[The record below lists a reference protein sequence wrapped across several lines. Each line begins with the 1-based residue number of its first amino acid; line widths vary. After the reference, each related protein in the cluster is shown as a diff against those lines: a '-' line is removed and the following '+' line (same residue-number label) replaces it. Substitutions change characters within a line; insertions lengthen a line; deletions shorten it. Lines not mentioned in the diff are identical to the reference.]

1 MESMRLMQFRVKDFK
16 SVRDSGV
23 IKCENIT
30 NLIGVNEAGKSNLLL
45 ALWKLNPAR
54 NGEII
59 FTSDMPV
66 EKLAEY
72 RTNPEKYYFIEAGFE
87 IIENNLIENL
97 SNKFGIDKENFANV
111 LVSRNYAG
119 EYIVKFPKLEETG
132 ITVKNILSNS
142 INDFK
147 KQVNPLSNAGK
158 GEEGFKES
166 LMQKLDDLL
175 SRIYTNSDISTNEY
189 LKIKT
194 EVVQIE
200 KSGMATSLINPQ
212 IENFAEKISM
222 LEEVVSF
229 LNGEEKSNIRDLVI
243 NNLPSFVY
251 YANYGNLDSEIYLP
265 KVIKDF
271 KSTKEHSEKF
281 NAKIRTLK
289 VLFDY
294 VNLSPDEIMEMGQY
308 SYRIKEYGTIAELTE
323 EQIKTGQ
330 EKTKER
336 EVLLNSASTKLT
348 KDFKEWWKQG
358 DYIFDLRADG
368 EYFRIWV
375 SDEKRPA
382 RIPLEDRSTGLQW
395 FLSFFMVFLVESKDS
410 HKNCVLLLDEAG
422 TSLHP
427 MAQKDLLN
435 FFENLSITNQI
446 ITTTHSPFLVD
457 VNHLE
462 RTKVVFV
469 DDNGYTKVSEDLRAG
484 EKKKNATG
492 AVYAVHA
499 ALGLSVSEGL
509 LNGCDLIVVEGQ
521 SDQFYLNAIK
531 QYLIS
536 TNKISPVKEMIFVPA
551 GGVKSVKQ
559 LTSLIAGK
567 QQELPVVVLDSDK
580 SGEDYASKLKKELYS
595 NDKDKILMIK
605 NFVGIENAEIED
617 LFPEEILERPIERII
632 NDRDFRFKDE
642 FDNRKP
648 IISQIEEWAKNYSI
662 ILDQGYKVELAKDIK
677 RDLTTGNRSTI
688 IPAEYEE
695 KWISLLKK
703 IIELSKNS

>member
-16 SVRDSGV
+16 SVQDSGV

-72 RTNPEKYYFIEAGFE
+72 RTNPEKYYFIEAEFE
-87 IIENNLIENL
+87 IIKNDLIENL
-97 SNKFGIDKENFANV
+97 SNKFGIGKENFANV

-132 ITVKNILSNS
+132 ITVKNILSNC

-175 SRIYTNSDISTNEY
+175 SRIDADNDISTNEY

-200 KSGMATSLINPQ
+200 KSSMATSLINPQ
-212 IENFAEKISM
+212 IEKFVEKISM
-222 LEEVVSF
+222 LEELVNF
-229 LNGEEKSNIRDLVI
+229 FNGEEKSNIRDLVI

-308 SYRIKEYGTIAELTE
+308 SYRIKEYGTITELTD

-469 DDNGYTKVSEDLRAG
+469 DDKGYTKVSEDLRAG

-531 QYLIS
+531 QYLIF

-567 QQELPVVVLDSDK
+567 QQALPVVVLDSDR
-580 SGEDYASKLKKELYS
+580 SGKDYASKLEKELYF
-595 NDKDKILMIK
+595 NDTDKILMIK
-605 NFVGIENAEIED
+605 DYVGIENAEIED
-617 LFPEEILERPIERII
+617 LFPAAVLERPIERII

-642 FDNRKP
+642 FDSSKP
-648 IISQIEEWAKNYSI
+648 VISQIEEWANIYSI

-677 RDLTTGNRSTI
+677 RDLTTGSQATI
-688 IPAEYEE
+688 VPTEYEE
-695 KWISLLKK
+695 KWVSLFKK
-703 IIELSKNS
+703 IIG

>member
-16 SVRDSGV
+16 SVQDSGV

-30 NLIGVNEAGKSNLLL
+30 NLIGVNEAGKSKLLL

-72 RTNPEKYYFIEAGFE
+72 RTNPEKYYFIEAEFE
-87 IIENNLIENL
+87 IIKNDLIENL
-97 SNKFGIDKENFANV
+97 SNKFGIGKENFANV

-132 ITVKNILSNS
+132 ITVKNILSNC

-175 SRIYTNSDISTNEY
+175 SRIDADNDISTNEY

-200 KSGMATSLINPQ
+200 KSSMATSLINPQ
-212 IENFAEKISM
+212 IEKFVEKISL
-222 LEEVVSF
+222 LEELVNF
-229 LNGEEKSNIRDLVI
+229 FNGEEKSNIRDLVI

-308 SYRIKEYGTIAELTE
+308 SYRIKEYGTITELTD

-427 MAQKDLLN
+427 MSQKDLLN

-469 DDNGYTKVSEDLRAG
+469 DDKGYTKVSEDLRAG

-531 QYLIS
+531 QYLIF

-559 LTSLIAGK
+559 LSSLIAGK
-567 QQELPVVVLDSDK
+567 QQALPVVVLDSDR
-580 SGEDYASKLKKELYS
+580 SGKDYASKLEKELYF
-595 NDKDKILMIK
+595 NDTDKILMIK
-605 NFVGIENAEIED
+605 DYVGIENAEIED
-617 LFPEEILERPIERII
+617 LFPAAVLERPIERII

-642 FDNRKP
+642 FDSSKP
-648 IISQIEEWAKNYSI
+648 VISQIEEWANIYSI

-677 RDLTTGNRSTI
+677 RDLTTSSQATI
-688 IPAEYEE
+688 VPTEYEE
-695 KWISLLKK
+695 KWVSLFKK
-703 IIELSKNS
+703 IIG

>member
-1 MESMRLMQFRVKDFK
+1 MESMKLKQFRVRNFK
-16 SVRDSGV
+16 SVQDSGV

-72 RTNPEKYYFIEAGFE
+72 RTNPEKHYFIDAEFK
-87 IIENNLIENL
+87 IIKKDLIEVL
-97 SNKFGIDKENFANV
+97 SNKFCMDDAIFNDV

-119 EYIVKFPKLEETG
+119 KYSVKFPKLEENG
-132 ITVKNILSNS
+132 ITVKKIILDKVV
-142 INDFK
+142 DFK
-147 KQVNPLSNAGK
+147 TKVNDLNDAGK
-158 GEEGFKES
+158 GEDGFKES
-166 LMQKLDDLL
+166 LIEKLDALI
-175 SRIYTNSDISTNEY
+175 SKIEMETNISTSKY
-189 LKIKT
+189 SKLKE
-194 EVVQIE
+194 EVNKIE
-200 KSGMATSLINPQ
+200 KSDMETSSINPH
-212 IENFAEKISM
+212 IDEFAEKISM
-222 LEEVVSF
+222 LDEIVNFFNEE
-229 LNGEEKSNIRDLVI
+229 EQSNIRELI
-243 NNLPSFVY
+243 IKNLPSFVY

-294 VNLSPDEIMEMGQY
+294 VNLSPYEIMEMGQY
-308 SYRIKEYGTIAELTE
+308 SYRIKEYGEIAELTD
-323 EQIKTGQ
+323 EQIKVGQ

-469 DDNGYTKVSEDLRAG
+469 DDKGYTKVSEDLRAG

-509 LNGCDLIVVEGQ
+509 LNGCNLVVVEGQ

-531 QYLIS
+531 QYLIY

-567 QQELPVVVLDSDK
+567 QQELPVIVLDSDK
-580 SGEDYASKLKKELYS
+580 SGEDYANKLEKELYS

-617 LFPEEILERPIERII
+617 LFPEAILERPIERII
-632 NDRDFRFKDE
+632 NDRDFRFKDK
-642 FDNRKP
+642 FDRNKP
-648 IISQIEEWAKNYSI
+648 VISQIEEWANIYSI
-662 ILDQGYKVELAKDIK
+662 DLIHGYKVELSKDIK
-677 RDLTTGNRSTI
+677 RDLISSNISAM
-688 IPAEYEE
+688 IPDEYIK
-695 KWISLLKK
+695 KWVSLFNK
-703 IIELSKNS
+703 IIR

>member
-1 MESMRLMQFRVKDFK
+1 MESMKLTKFRVRNFK
-16 SVRDSGV
+16 SVQDSGV

-72 RTNPEKYYFIEAGFE
+72 RTNPEKHYFIDAEFK
-87 IIENNLIENL
+87 IIKKDLIEIL
-97 SNKFGIDKENFANV
+97 SNKFCMDDAIFNDV

-119 EYIVKFPKLEETG
+119 KYSVKFPKLEENG
-132 ITVKNILSNS
+132 ITVKKIILDKVV
-142 INDFK
+142 DFK
-147 KQVNPLSNAGK
+147 TKVNDLNDAGK
-158 GEEGFKES
+158 GEDGFKES
-166 LMQKLDDLL
+166 LIEKLDALI
-175 SRIYTNSDISTNEY
+175 SKIEMETNISTSKY
-189 LKIKT
+189 SKLKE
-194 EVVQIE
+194 EVNKIE
-200 KSGMATSLINPQ
+200 KSDMETSSINPH
-212 IENFAEKISM
+212 IDEFAEKISM
-222 LEEVVSF
+222 LDEIVNFFNEE
-229 LNGEEKSNIRDLVI
+229 EQSNIRELI
-243 NNLPSFVY
+243 IKNLPSFVY

-294 VNLSPDEIMEMGQY
+294 VNLSPYEIMEMGQY
-308 SYRIKEYGTIAELTE
+308 SYRIKEYGEIAELTD
-323 EQIKTGQ
+323 EQIKVGQ

-469 DDNGYTKVSEDLRAG
+469 DDKGYTKVSEDLRAG

-509 LNGCDLIVVEGQ
+509 LNGCNLVVVEGQ

-531 QYLIS
+531 QYLIY

-567 QQELPVVVLDSDK
+567 QQELPVIVLDSDK
-580 SGEDYASKLKKELYS
+580 SGEDYANKLEKELYS

-605 NFVGIENAEIED
+605 DFVGIENAEIED
-617 LFPEEILERPIERII
+617 LFPEAILERPIERII
-632 NDRDFRFKDE
+632 NDRDFRFKDK
-642 FDNRKP
+642 FDRNKP
-648 IISQIEEWAKNYSI
+648 VISQIEEWANIYSI
-662 ILDQGYKVELAKDIK
+662 DLIHGYKVELSKDIK
-677 RDLTTGNRSTI
+677 RDLISSNISAM
-688 IPAEYEE
+688 IPDEYIK
-695 KWISLLKK
+695 KWVLLFNK
-703 IIELSKNS
+703 IIR

>member
-1 MESMRLMQFRVKDFK
+1 M
-16 SVRDSGV
+16 
-23 IKCENIT
+23 
-30 NLIGVNEAGKSNLLL
+30 
-45 ALWKLNPAR
+45 
-54 NGEII
+54 
-59 FTSDMPV
+59 
-66 EKLAEY
+66 AEY
-72 RTNPEKYYFIEAGFE
+72 RTNPEKYYFIEAEFE
-87 IIENNLIENL
+87 IIKNDLIENL
-97 SNKFGIDKENFANV
+97 SNKFGIGKENFANV

-132 ITVKNILSNS
+132 ITVKNILSNC

-175 SRIYTNSDISTNEY
+175 SRIDADNDISTNEY

-200 KSGMATSLINPQ
+200 KSSMATSLINPQ
-212 IENFAEKISM
+212 IEKFVEKISM
-222 LEEVVSF
+222 LEELVNF
-229 LNGEEKSNIRDLVI
+229 FNGEEKSNIRDLVI

-308 SYRIKEYGTIAELTE
+308 SYRIKEYGTITELTD

-469 DDNGYTKVSEDLRAG
+469 DDKGYTKVSEDLRAG

-531 QYLIS
+531 QYLIF

-567 QQELPVVVLDSDK
+567 QQALPVVVLDSDR
-580 SGEDYASKLKKELYS
+580 SGKDYASKLEKELYF
-595 NDKDKILMIK
+595 NDTDKILMIK
-605 NFVGIENAEIED
+605 DYVGIENAEIED
-617 LFPEEILERPIERII
+617 LFPAAVLERPIERII

-642 FDNRKP
+642 FDSSKP
-648 IISQIEEWAKNYSI
+648 VISQIEEWANIYSI

-677 RDLTTGNRSTI
+677 RDLTTGSQATI
-688 IPAEYEE
+688 VPTEYEE
-695 KWISLLKK
+695 KWVSLFKK
-703 IIELSKNS
+703 IIG

>member
-1 MESMRLMQFRVKDFK
+1 MESMKLTKFRVRNFK
-16 SVRDSGV
+16 SVQDSGV

-72 RTNPEKYYFIEAGFE
+72 RTNPEKHYFIDAEFK
-87 IIENNLIENL
+87 IIKKDLIEVL
-97 SNKFGIDKENFANV
+97 SNKFCMDDAIFNDV

-119 EYIVKFPKLEETG
+119 KYSVKFPKLEENG
-132 ITVKNILSNS
+132 ITVKKIILDKVVNFKTKV
-142 INDFK
+142 NDL
-147 KQVNPLSNAGK
+147 NDAGK
-158 GEEGFKES
+158 GEDGFKES
-166 LMQKLDDLL
+166 LIEKLDALI
-175 SRIYTNSDISTNEY
+175 SKIEMETNISTSKY
-189 LKIKT
+189 SKLKE
-194 EVVQIE
+194 EVNKIE
-200 KSGMATSLINPQ
+200 KSDMETSSINPH
-212 IENFAEKISM
+212 IDEFAEKISM
-222 LEEVVSF
+222 LDEIVNFFNEE
-229 LNGEEKSNIRDLVI
+229 EQSNIRELI
-243 NNLPSFVY
+243 IKNLPSFVY

-294 VNLSPDEIMEMGQY
+294 VNLSPYEIMEMGQY
-308 SYRIKEYGTIAELTE
+308 SYRIKEYGEIAELTD
-323 EQIKTGQ
+323 EQIKVGQ

-469 DDNGYTKVSEDLRAG
+469 DDKGYTKVSEDLRAG

-509 LNGCDLIVVEGQ
+509 LNGCNLVVVEGQ

-531 QYLIS
+531 QYLIY

-567 QQELPVVVLDSDK
+567 QQELPVIVLDSDK
-580 SGEDYASKLKKELYS
+580 SGEDYANKLEKELYS

-605 NFVGIENAEIED
+605 DFVGIENAEIED
-617 LFPEEILERPIERII
+617 LFPEAILERPIERII
-632 NDRDFRFKDE
+632 NDRDFRFKDK
-642 FDNRKP
+642 FDRNKP
-648 IISQIEEWAKNYSI
+648 VISQIEEWANIYSI
-662 ILDQGYKVELAKDIK
+662 DLIHGYKVELSKDIK
-677 RDLTTGNRSTI
+677 RDLISSNISVM
-688 IPAEYEE
+688 IPDEYIK
-695 KWISLLKK
+695 KWVLLFNK
-703 IIELSKNS
+703 IIR

>member
-212 IENFAEKISM
+212 IEKFAEKISM

-375 SDEKRPA
+375 SDENRPA

>member
-1 MESMRLMQFRVKDFK
+1 MESMRLIQFRVKDFK

-147 KQVNPLSNAGK
+147 KQVNSLSNAGK

-212 IENFAEKISM
+212 IEKFAEKISM

>member
-1 MESMRLMQFRVKDFK
+1 MESMKLTKFRVRNFK
-16 SVRDSGV
+16 SVQDSGV

-72 RTNPEKYYFIEAGFE
+72 RTNPEKHYFIDAEFK
-87 IIENNLIENL
+87 IIKKDLIEVL
-97 SNKFGIDKENFANV
+97 SNKFCMDDAIFNDV

-119 EYIVKFPKLEETG
+119 KYSVKFPKLEENG
-132 ITVKNILSNS
+132 ITVKKIILDKVV
-142 INDFK
+142 DFK
-147 KQVNPLSNAGK
+147 TKVNDLNDAGK
-158 GEEGFKES
+158 GEDGFKES
-166 LMQKLDDLL
+166 LIEKLDALI
-175 SRIYTNSDISTNEY
+175 SKIEMETNISTSKY
-189 LKIKT
+189 SKLKE
-194 EVVQIE
+194 EVNKIE
-200 KSGMATSLINPQ
+200 KSDMETSSINPH
-212 IENFAEKISM
+212 IDEFAEKISM
-222 LEEVVSF
+222 LDEIVNFFNEE
-229 LNGEEKSNIRDLVI
+229 EQSNIRELI
-243 NNLPSFVY
+243 IKNLPSFVY

-294 VNLSPDEIMEMGQY
+294 VNLSPYEIMEMGQY
-308 SYRIKEYGTIAELTE
+308 SYRIKEYGEIAELTD
-323 EQIKTGQ
+323 EQIKVGQ

-469 DDNGYTKVSEDLRAG
+469 DDKGYTKVSEDLRAG

-509 LNGCDLIVVEGQ
+509 LNGCNLVVVEGQ

-531 QYLIS
+531 QYLIY

-567 QQELPVVVLDSDK
+567 QQELPVIVLDSDK
-580 SGEDYASKLKKELYS
+580 SGEDYANKLEKELYS

-605 NFVGIENAEIED
+605 DFVGIENAEIED
-617 LFPEEILERPIERII
+617 LFPEAILERPIERII
-632 NDRDFRFKDE
+632 NDRDFRFKDK
-642 FDNRKP
+642 FDRNKP
-648 IISQIEEWAKNYSI
+648 VISQIEEWANIYSI
-662 ILDQGYKVELAKDIK
+662 DLIHGYKVELSKDIK
-677 RDLTTGNRSTI
+677 RDLISSNISAM
-688 IPAEYEE
+688 IPDEYIE
-695 KWISLLKK
+695 KWVLLFNK
-703 IIELSKNS
+703 IIR

>member
-16 SVRDSGV
+16 SVQDSGV

-72 RTNPEKYYFIEAGFE
+72 RTNPEKYYFIEAEFE
-87 IIENNLIENL
+87 IIKNDLIENL
-97 SNKFGIDKENFANV
+97 SNKFGIGKENFANV

-132 ITVKNILSNS
+132 ITVKNILSNC

-175 SRIYTNSDISTNEY
+175 SRIDADNDISTNEY

-200 KSGMATSLINPQ
+200 KSSMATSLINPQ
-212 IENFAEKISM
+212 IEKFVEKISM
-222 LEEVVSF
+222 LEELVNF
-229 LNGEEKSNIRDLVI
+229 FNGEEKSNIRDLVI

-308 SYRIKEYGTIAELTE
+308 SYRIKEYGTITELTD
-323 EQIKTGQ
+323 EQIKIGQ

-469 DDNGYTKVSEDLRAG
+469 DDKGYTKVSEDLRAG

-531 QYLIS
+531 QYLIF

-567 QQELPVVVLDSDK
+567 QQALPVVVLDSDR
-580 SGEDYASKLKKELYS
+580 SGKDYASKLEKELYF
-595 NDKDKILMIK
+595 NDTNKILMIK
-605 NFVGIENAEIED
+605 DYVGIENAEIED
-617 LFPEEILERPIERII
+617 LFPAAVLERPIERII

-642 FDNRKP
+642 FDSSKP
-648 IISQIEEWAKNYSI
+648 VISQIEEWANIYSI

-677 RDLTTGNRSTI
+677 RDLTTGSQATI
-688 IPAEYEE
+688 VPTEYEE
-695 KWISLLKK
+695 KWVSLFKK
-703 IIELSKNS
+703 IIG

>member
-147 KQVNPLSNAGK
+147 KQVNSLSNAGK

-212 IENFAEKISM
+212 IEKFAEKISM

>member
-1 MESMRLMQFRVKDFK
+1 MDKVVDFK
-16 SVRDSGV
+16 T
-23 IKCENIT
+23 K
-30 NLIGVNEAGKSNLLL
+30 VND
-45 ALWKLNPAR
+45 LN
-54 NGEII
+54 
-59 FTSDMPV
+59 
-66 EKLAEY
+66 
-72 RTNPEKYYFIEAGFE
+72 
-87 IIENNLIENL
+87 
-97 SNKFGIDKENFANV
+97 
-111 LVSRNYAG
+111 
-119 EYIVKFPKLEETG
+119 
-132 ITVKNILSNS
+132 
-142 INDFK
+142 
-147 KQVNPLSNAGK
+147 NAGK
-158 GEEGFKES
+158 GEDGFKES
-166 LMQKLDDLL
+166 LIEKLDALL
-175 SRIYTNSDISTNEY
+175 SKIEMETNISTSQY
-189 LKIKT
+189 FKLKE
-194 EVVQIE
+194 EVNKIE
-200 KSGMATSLINPQ
+200 KSGMATSSINPH
-212 IENFAEKISM
+212 IDEFAEKISM
-222 LEEVVSF
+222 LDEIVNFFNEE
-229 LNGEEKSNIRDLVI
+229 EQSNIRELI
-243 NNLPSFVY
+243 IKNLPSFVY

-308 SYRIKEYGTIAELTE
+308 SYRTKEYGAITELTD
-323 EQIKTGQ
+323 EQIKVGQ

-469 DDNGYTKVSEDLRAG
+469 DDKGYTKVSEDLRAG

-509 LNGCDLIVVEGQ
+509 LNGCNLVVVEGQ

-580 SGEDYASKLKKELYS
+580 SGEDYANKLEKELYS

-617 LFPEEILERPIERII
+617 LFPEAILERPIERII

-642 FDNRKP
+642 FDRNKP
-648 IISQIEEWAKNYSI
+648 VISQIEEWASIYSI
-662 ILDQGYKVELAKDIK
+662 DLIQGYKVELSKDIK
-677 RDLTTGNRSTI
+677 RDLISGNISAM
-688 IPAEYEE
+688 IPDEYIT
-695 KWISLLKK
+695 KWVSLFNK
-703 IIELSKNS
+703 IIR

>member
-1 MESMRLMQFRVKDFK
+1 MQFRVKDFK
-16 SVRDSGV
+16 SVQDSGV

-72 RTNPEKYYFIEAGFE
+72 RTNPEKYYFIEAEFE
-87 IIENNLIENL
+87 IIKNDLIENL
-97 SNKFGIDKENFANV
+97 SNKFGIGKENFANV

-132 ITVKNILSNS
+132 ITVKNILSNC

-175 SRIYTNSDISTNEY
+175 SRIDADNDISTNEY

-200 KSGMATSLINPQ
+200 KSSMATSLINPQ
-212 IENFAEKISM
+212 IEKFVEKISM
-222 LEEVVSF
+222 LEELVNF
-229 LNGEEKSNIRDLVI
+229 FNGEEKSNIRDLVI

-308 SYRIKEYGTIAELTE
+308 SYRIKEYGTITELTD

-382 RIPLEDRSTGLQW
+382 RIPLEDRSTVLQW

-435 FFENLSITNQI
+435 FFENLYITNQI

-469 DDNGYTKVSEDLRAG
+469 DDKGYTKVSEDLRAG

-531 QYLIS
+531 QYLIF

-567 QQELPVVVLDSDK
+567 QQALPVVVLDSDR
-580 SGEDYASKLKKELYS
+580 SGKDYASKLEKELYF
-595 NDKDKILMIK
+595 NDTDKILMIK
-605 NFVGIENAEIED
+605 DYVGIENAEIED
-617 LFPEEILERPIERII
+617 LFPAAVLERPIERII

-642 FDNRKP
+642 FDSSKP
-648 IISQIEEWAKNYSI
+648 VISQIEEWANIYSI

-677 RDLTTGNRSTI
+677 RDLTTGSQATI
-688 IPAEYEE
+688 VPTEYEE
-695 KWISLLKK
+695 KWVSLFKK
-703 IIELSKNS
+703 IIG

>member
-1 MESMRLMQFRVKDFK
+1 MESMKLTKFRVRNFK
-16 SVRDSGV
+16 SVQDSGV

-72 RTNPEKYYFIEAGFE
+72 RTNPEKHYFIDAEFK
-87 IIENNLIENL
+87 IIKKDLIEVL
-97 SNKFGIDKENFANV
+97 SNKFCMDDAIFNDV

-119 EYIVKFPKLEETG
+119 KYSVKFPKLEENG
-132 ITVKNILSNS
+132 ITVKKIILDKVV
-142 INDFK
+142 DFK
-147 KQVNPLSNAGK
+147 TKVNDLNDAGK
-158 GEEGFKES
+158 GEDGFKES
-166 LMQKLDDLL
+166 LIEKLDALI
-175 SRIYTNSDISTNEY
+175 SKIEMETNISTSKY
-189 LKIKT
+189 SKLKE
-194 EVVQIE
+194 EVNKIE
-200 KSGMATSLINPQ
+200 KSDMETSSINPH
-212 IENFAEKISM
+212 IDEFAEKISM
-222 LEEVVSF
+222 LDEIVNFFNEE
-229 LNGEEKSNIRDLVI
+229 EHSNIRELI
-243 NNLPSFVY
+243 IKNLPSFVY

-294 VNLSPDEIMEMGQY
+294 VNLSPYEIMEMGQY
-308 SYRIKEYGTIAELTE
+308 SYRIKEYGEIAELTD
-323 EQIKTGQ
+323 EQIKVGQ

-469 DDNGYTKVSEDLRAG
+469 DDKGYTKVSEDLRAG

-509 LNGCDLIVVEGQ
+509 LNGCNLVVVEGQ

-531 QYLIS
+531 QYLIY

-567 QQELPVVVLDSDK
+567 QQELPVIVLDSDK
-580 SGEDYASKLKKELYS
+580 SGEDYANKLEKELYS

-605 NFVGIENAEIED
+605 DFVGIENAEIED
-617 LFPEEILERPIERII
+617 LFPEAILERPIERII
-632 NDRDFRFKDE
+632 NDRDFRFKDK
-642 FDNRKP
+642 FDRNKP
-648 IISQIEEWAKNYSI
+648 VISQIEEWANIYSI
-662 ILDQGYKVELAKDIK
+662 DLIHGYKVELSKDIK
-677 RDLTTGNRSTI
+677 RDLISSNISAM
-688 IPAEYEE
+688 IPDEYIK
-695 KWISLLKK
+695 KWVLLFNK
-703 IIELSKNS
+703 IIR

>member
-1 MESMRLMQFRVKDFK
+1 MQFRVKDFK
-16 SVRDSGV
+16 SVQDSGV

-72 RTNPEKYYFIEAGFE
+72 RTNPEKYYFIEAEFE
-87 IIENNLIENL
+87 IIKNDLIKNL
-97 SNKFGIDKENFANV
+97 SNKFGIGKENFANV

-132 ITVKNILSNS
+132 ITVKNILSNC

-175 SRIYTNSDISTNEY
+175 SRIDADNDISTNEY

-200 KSGMATSLINPQ
+200 KSSMATSLINPQ
-212 IENFAEKISM
+212 IEKFVEKISM
-222 LEEVVSF
+222 LEELVNF
-229 LNGEEKSNIRDLVI
+229 FNEEEKSNIRDLVI

-308 SYRIKEYGTIAELTE
+308 SYRIKEYGTITELTD

-358 DYIFDLRADG
+358 DYIFDLRVDG

-469 DDNGYTKVSEDLRAG
+469 DDKGYTKVSEDLRAG

-531 QYLIS
+531 QYLIF

-567 QQELPVVVLDSDK
+567 QQALPVVVLDSDR
-580 SGEDYASKLKKELYS
+580 SGKDYASKLEKELYF
-595 NDKDKILMIK
+595 NDTDKILMIK
-605 NFVGIENAEIED
+605 DYVGIENAEIED
-617 LFPEEILERPIERII
+617 LFPAAVLERPIERII

-642 FDNRKP
+642 FDSSKP
-648 IISQIEEWAKNYSI
+648 VISQIEEWANIYSI

-677 RDLTTGNRSTI
+677 RDLTTGSQATI
-688 IPAEYEE
+688 VPTEYEE
-695 KWISLLKK
+695 KWVSLFKK
-703 IIELSKNS
+703 IIG

>member
-1 MESMRLMQFRVKDFK
+1 MESMKLTKFRVRNFK
-16 SVRDSGV
+16 SVQDSGV

-72 RTNPEKYYFIEAGFE
+72 RTNPEKHYFIDAEFK
-87 IIENNLIENL
+87 IIKKDLIEVL
-97 SNKFGIDKENFANV
+97 SNKFCMDDAIFNDV

-119 EYIVKFPKLEETG
+119 KYSVKFPKLEENG
-132 ITVKNILSNS
+132 ITVKKIILDKVV
-142 INDFK
+142 DFK
-147 KQVNPLSNAGK
+147 TKVNDLNDAGK
-158 GEEGFKES
+158 GEDGFKES
-166 LMQKLDDLL
+166 LIEKLDALI
-175 SRIYTNSDISTNEY
+175 SKIEMETNISTSKY
-189 LKIKT
+189 SKLKE
-194 EVVQIE
+194 EVNKIE
-200 KSGMATSLINPQ
+200 KSDMETSSINPH
-212 IENFAEKISM
+212 IDEFAEKISM
-222 LEEVVSF
+222 LDEIVNFFNEE
-229 LNGEEKSNIRDLVI
+229 EQSNIRELI
-243 NNLPSFVY
+243 IKNLPSFVY

-294 VNLSPDEIMEMGQY
+294 VNLSPYEIMEMGQY
-308 SYRIKEYGTIAELTE
+308 SYRIKEYGEIAELTD
-323 EQIKTGQ
+323 EQIKVGQ

-422 TSLHP
+422 ISLHP

-469 DDNGYTKVSEDLRAG
+469 DDKGYTKVSEDLRAG

-509 LNGCDLIVVEGQ
+509 LNGCNLVVVEGQ

-531 QYLIS
+531 QYLIY

-567 QQELPVVVLDSDK
+567 QQELPVIVLDSDK
-580 SGEDYASKLKKELYS
+580 SGEDYANKLEKELYS

-605 NFVGIENAEIED
+605 DFVGIENAEIED
-617 LFPEEILERPIERII
+617 LFPEAILERPIERII
-632 NDRDFRFKDE
+632 NDRDFRFKDK
-642 FDNRKP
+642 FDRNKP
-648 IISQIEEWAKNYSI
+648 VISQIEEWANIYSI
-662 ILDQGYKVELAKDIK
+662 DLIHGYKVELSKDIK
-677 RDLTTGNRSTI
+677 RDLISSNISAM
-688 IPAEYEE
+688 IPDEYIK
-695 KWISLLKK
+695 KWVLLFNK
-703 IIELSKNS
+703 IIR

>member
-16 SVRDSGV
+16 SVQDSGV

-72 RTNPEKYYFIEAGFE
+72 RTNPEKYYFIEAEFE
-87 IIENNLIENL
+87 IIKNDLIKNL
-97 SNKFGIDKENFANV
+97 SNKFGIGKENFANV

-132 ITVKNILSNS
+132 ITVKNILSNC

-175 SRIYTNSDISTNEY
+175 SRIDADNDISTNEY

-200 KSGMATSLINPQ
+200 KSSMATSLINPQ
-212 IENFAEKISM
+212 IEKFVEKISM
-222 LEEVVSF
+222 LEELVNF
-229 LNGEEKSNIRDLVI
+229 FNEEEKSNIRDLVI

-308 SYRIKEYGTIAELTE
+308 SYRIKEYGTITELTD

-358 DYIFDLRADG
+358 DYIFDLRVDG

-469 DDNGYTKVSEDLRAG
+469 DDKGYTKVSEDLRAG

-531 QYLIS
+531 QYLIF

-567 QQELPVVVLDSDK
+567 QQALPVVVLDSDR
-580 SGEDYASKLKKELYS
+580 SGKDYASKLEKELYF
-595 NDKDKILMIK
+595 NDTDKILMIK
-605 NFVGIENAEIED
+605 DYVGIENAEIED
-617 LFPEEILERPIERII
+617 LFPAAVLERPIERII

-642 FDNRKP
+642 FDSSKP
-648 IISQIEEWAKNYSI
+648 VISQIEEWANIYSI

-677 RDLTTGNRSTI
+677 RDLTTGSQATI
-688 IPAEYEE
+688 VPTEYEE
-695 KWISLLKK
+695 KWVSLFKK
-703 IIELSKNS
+703 IIG

>member
-16 SVRDSGV
+16 SVQDSGV

-72 RTNPEKYYFIEAGFE
+72 RTNPEKYYFIEAEFE
-87 IIENNLIENL
+87 IIKNDLIENL
-97 SNKFGIDKENFANV
+97 SNKFGIGKENFANV

-119 EYIVKFPKLEETG
+119 EYIVKFPKLEKTG
-132 ITVKNILSNS
+132 ITVKNILSNC

-175 SRIYTNSDISTNEY
+175 SRIDADNDISTNEY

-200 KSGMATSLINPQ
+200 KSSMATSLINPQ
-212 IENFAEKISM
+212 IEKFVEKISM
-222 LEEVVSF
+222 LEELVNF
-229 LNGEEKSNIRDLVI
+229 FNGEEKSNIRDLVI

-265 KVIKDF
+265 KVIKVF

-308 SYRIKEYGTIAELTE
+308 SYRIKEYGTITELTD

-469 DDNGYTKVSEDLRAG
+469 DDKGYTKVSEDLRAG

-531 QYLIS
+531 QYLIF

-567 QQELPVVVLDSDK
+567 QQALPVVVLDSDR
-580 SGEDYASKLKKELYS
+580 SGKDYASKLEKELYF
-595 NDKDKILMIK
+595 NDTDKILMIK
-605 NFVGIENAEIED
+605 DYVGIENAEIED
-617 LFPEEILERPIERII
+617 LFPAAVLERPIERII

-642 FDNRKP
+642 FDSSKP
-648 IISQIEEWAKNYSI
+648 VISQIEEWANIYSI
-662 ILDQGYKVELAKDIK
+662 ILDKGYKVELAKDIK
-677 RDLTTGNRSTI
+677 RDLTTGSQATI
-688 IPAEYEE
+688 VPTEYEE
-695 KWISLLKK
+695 KWVSLFKK
-703 IIELSKNS
+703 LIG

>member
-1 MESMRLMQFRVKDFK
+1 MESMKLTKFRVRNFK
-16 SVRDSGV
+16 SVQDSGV

-72 RTNPEKYYFIEAGFE
+72 RTNPEKHYFIDAEFK
-87 IIENNLIENL
+87 IIKKDLIEVL
-97 SNKFGIDKENFANV
+97 SNKFCMDDAIFNDV

-119 EYIVKFPKLEETG
+119 KYSVKFPKLEENG
-132 ITVKNILSNS
+132 ITVKKIILDKVV
-142 INDFK
+142 DFK
-147 KQVNPLSNAGK
+147 TKVNDLNDAGK
-158 GEEGFKES
+158 GEDGFKES
-166 LMQKLDDLL
+166 LIEKLDALI
-175 SRIYTNSDISTNEY
+175 SKIEMETNISTSKY
-189 LKIKT
+189 SKLKE
-194 EVVQIE
+194 EVNKIE
-200 KSGMATSLINPQ
+200 KSDMETSSINPH
-212 IENFAEKISM
+212 IDEFAEKISM
-222 LEEVVSF
+222 LDEIVNFFNEE
-229 LNGEEKSNIRDLVI
+229 EQSNIRELI
-243 NNLPSFVY
+243 IKNLPSFVY

-294 VNLSPDEIMEMGQY
+294 VNLSPYEIMEMGQY
-308 SYRIKEYGTIAELTE
+308 SYRIKEYGEIAELTD
-323 EQIKTGQ
+323 EQIKVGQ

-469 DDNGYTKVSEDLRAG
+469 DDKGYTKVSEDLRAG

-509 LNGCDLIVVEGQ
+509 LNGCNLVVVEGQ

-531 QYLIS
+531 QYLIY

-567 QQELPVVVLDSDK
+567 QQELPVIVLDSDK
-580 SGEDYASKLKKELYS
+580 SGEDYANKLEKELYS

-605 NFVGIENAEIED
+605 DFVGIENAEIED
-617 LFPEEILERPIERII
+617 LFPEAILERPIERII
-632 NDRDFRFKDE
+632 NDRDFRFKDN
-642 FDNRKP
+642 FDRNKP
-648 IISQIEEWAKNYSI
+648 VITQIEEWANIYSI
-662 ILDQGYKVELAKDIK
+662 DLIHGYKVELSKDIK
-677 RDLTTGNRSTI
+677 RDLISSNISAM
-688 IPAEYEE
+688 IPDEYIK
-695 KWISLLKK
+695 KWVLLFNK
-703 IIELSKNS
+703 IIR

>member
-1 MESMRLMQFRVKDFK
+1 MRLMQFRVKDFK
-16 SVRDSGV
+16 SVQDSGV

-72 RTNPEKYYFIEAGFE
+72 RTNPEKYYFIEAEFE
-87 IIENNLIENL
+87 IIKNDLIENL
-97 SNKFGIDKENFANV
+97 SNKFGIGKENFANV

-132 ITVKNILSNS
+132 ITVKNILSNC

-175 SRIYTNSDISTNEY
+175 SRIDADNDISTNEY

-200 KSGMATSLINPQ
+200 KSSMATSLINPQ
-212 IENFAEKISM
+212 IEKFVEKISM
-222 LEEVVSF
+222 LEELVNF
-229 LNGEEKSNIRDLVI
+229 FNGEEKSNIRDLVI

-308 SYRIKEYGTIAELTE
+308 SYRIKEYGTITELTD

-469 DDNGYTKVSEDLRAG
+469 DDKGYTKVSEDLRAG

-531 QYLIS
+531 QYLIF

-567 QQELPVVVLDSDK
+567 QQALPVVVLDSDR
-580 SGEDYASKLKKELYS
+580 SGKDYASKLEKELYF
-595 NDKDKILMIK
+595 NDTDKILMIK
-605 NFVGIENAEIED
+605 DYVGIENAEIED
-617 LFPEEILERPIERII
+617 LFPAAVLERPIERII

-642 FDNRKP
+642 FDSSKP
-648 IISQIEEWAKNYSI
+648 VISQIEEWANIYSI

-677 RDLTTGNRSTI
+677 RDLTTGSQATI
-688 IPAEYEE
+688 VPTEYEE
-695 KWISLLKK
+695 KWVSLFKK
-703 IIELSKNS
+703 IIG

>member
-16 SVRDSGV
+16 SVQDSGV

-72 RTNPEKYYFIEAGFE
+72 RTNPEKYYFIEAEFE
-87 IIENNLIENL
+87 IIKNDLIKNL
-97 SNKFGIDKENFANV
+97 SNKFGIGKENFANV

-132 ITVKNILSNS
+132 ITVKNIFSNC

-175 SRIYTNSDISTNEY
+175 SRIDADNDISTNEY

-200 KSGMATSLINPQ
+200 KSSMATSLINPQ
-212 IENFAEKISM
+212 IEKFVEKISI
-222 LEEVVSF
+222 LEELVNF
-229 LNGEEKSNIRDLVI
+229 FNEEEKSNIRDLVI

-308 SYRIKEYGTIAELTE
+308 SYRIKEYGTITELTD

-358 DYIFDLRADG
+358 DYIFDLRVDG

-469 DDNGYTKVSEDLRAG
+469 DDKGYTKVSEDLRAG

-531 QYLIS
+531 QYLIF

-567 QQELPVVVLDSDK
+567 QQALPVVVLDSDR
-580 SGEDYASKLKKELYS
+580 SGKDYASKLEKELYF
-595 NDKDKILMIK
+595 NDTDKILMIK
-605 NFVGIENAEIED
+605 DYVGIENAEIED
-617 LFPEEILERPIERII
+617 LFPAAVLERPIERII

-642 FDNRKP
+642 FDSSKP
-648 IISQIEEWAKNYSI
+648 VISQIEEWANIYSI

-677 RDLTTGNRSTI
+677 RDLTTGSQATI
-688 IPAEYEE
+688 VPTEYEE
-695 KWISLLKK
+695 KWVSLFKK
-703 IIELSKNS
+703 IIG

>member
-1 MESMRLMQFRVKDFK
+1 MESMKLTKFRVRNFK
-16 SVRDSGV
+16 SVQDSGV

-72 RTNPEKYYFIEAGFE
+72 RTNPEKHYFIDAEFK
-87 IIENNLIENL
+87 IIKKDLIEVL
-97 SNKFGIDKENFANV
+97 SNKFCMDDAIFNDV

-119 EYIVKFPKLEETG
+119 KYSVKFPKLEENG
-132 ITVKNILSNS
+132 ITVKKIILDKVV
-142 INDFK
+142 DFK
-147 KQVNPLSNAGK
+147 TKVNDLNDAGK
-158 GEEGFKES
+158 GEYGFKES
-166 LMQKLDDLL
+166 LIEKLDALI
-175 SRIYTNSDISTNEY
+175 SKIEMETNISTSKY
-189 LKIKT
+189 SKLKE
-194 EVVQIE
+194 EVNKIE
-200 KSGMATSLINPQ
+200 KSDMETSSINPH
-212 IENFAEKISM
+212 IDEFAEKISM
-222 LEEVVSF
+222 LDEIVNFFNEE
-229 LNGEEKSNIRDLVI
+229 EQSNIRELI
-243 NNLPSFVY
+243 IKNLPSFVY

-294 VNLSPDEIMEMGQY
+294 VNLSPYEIMEMGQY
-308 SYRIKEYGTIAELTE
+308 SYRIKEYAEIAELTD
-323 EQIKTGQ
+323 EQIKVGQ

-469 DDNGYTKVSEDLRAG
+469 DDKGYTKVSEDLRAG

-509 LNGCDLIVVEGQ
+509 LNGCNLVVVEGQ

-531 QYLIS
+531 QYLIY

-567 QQELPVVVLDSDK
+567 QQELPVIVLDSDK
-580 SGEDYASKLKKELYS
+580 SGEDYANKLEKELYS

-605 NFVGIENAEIED
+605 DFVGIENAEIED
-617 LFPEEILERPIERII
+617 LFPEAILERPIERII
-632 NDRDFRFKDE
+632 NDRDFRFKDK
-642 FDNRKP
+642 FDRNKP
-648 IISQIEEWAKNYSI
+648 VISQIEEWANIYSI
-662 ILDQGYKVELAKDIK
+662 DLIHGYKVELSKDIK
-677 RDLTTGNRSTI
+677 RDLISSNISAM
-688 IPAEYEE
+688 IPDEYIK
-695 KWISLLKK
+695 KWVLLFNK
-703 IIELSKNS
+703 IIR

>member
-1 MESMRLMQFRVKDFK
+1 
-16 SVRDSGV
+16 
-23 IKCENIT
+23 
-30 NLIGVNEAGKSNLLL
+30 
-45 ALWKLNPAR
+45 
-54 NGEII
+54 
-59 FTSDMPV
+59 
-66 EKLAEY
+66 
-72 RTNPEKYYFIEAGFE
+72 
-87 IIENNLIENL
+87 
-97 SNKFGIDKENFANV
+97 
-111 LVSRNYAG
+111 
-119 EYIVKFPKLEETG
+119 
-132 ITVKNILSNS
+132 
-142 INDFK
+142 
-147 KQVNPLSNAGK
+147 
-158 GEEGFKES
+158 
-166 LMQKLDDLL
+166 
-175 SRIYTNSDISTNEY
+175 
-189 LKIKT
+189 
-194 EVVQIE
+194 
-200 KSGMATSLINPQ
+200 MATSSINPH
-212 IENFAEKISM
+212 IDEFAEKISM
-222 LEEVVSF
+222 LDEIVNFFNEE
-229 LNGEEKSNIRDLVI
+229 EESNIRELI
-243 NNLPSFVY
+243 IKNLPSFVY

-265 KVIKDF
+265 KVIEDF

-308 SYRIKEYGTIAELTE
+308 SYRTKEYGAITELTD
-323 EQIKTGQ
+323 EQIKVGQ

-348 KDFKEWWKQG
+348 NDFKEWWKQG

-427 MAQKDLLN
+427 VAQKDLLN

-469 DDNGYTKVSEDLRAG
+469 DDKGYTKVSEDLRAG

-509 LNGCDLIVVEGQ
+509 LNGCNLVVVEGQ

-580 SGEDYASKLKKELYS
+580 SGEDYANKLEKELYS

-617 LFPEEILERPIERII
+617 LFPEAILERPIERII

-642 FDNRKP
+642 FDRSKP
-648 IISQIEEWAKNYSI
+648 VISQIEEWANIYSI
-662 ILDQGYKVELAKDIK
+662 DLIQGYKVDISKDIK
-677 RDLTTGNRSTI
+677 RDLISGNISAM
-688 IPAEYEE
+688 IPDEYIT
-695 KWISLLKK
+695 KWVSLFNK
-703 IIELSKNS
+703 IIR

>member
-1 MESMRLMQFRVKDFK
+1 MESMKLKQFRVRNFK
-16 SVRDSGV
+16 SVQDSGV

-72 RTNPEKYYFIEAGFE
+72 RTNPEKHYFIDAEFK
-87 IIENNLIENL
+87 IIKKDLIEVL
-97 SNKFGIDKENFANV
+97 SNKFCMDDAIFNDV

-119 EYIVKFPKLEETG
+119 KYSVKFPKLEENG
-132 ITVKNILSNS
+132 ITVKKIILDKVV
-142 INDFK
+142 DFK
-147 KQVNPLSNAGK
+147 TKVNDLNDAGK
-158 GEEGFKES
+158 GEDGFKES
-166 LMQKLDDLL
+166 LIEKLDALI
-175 SRIYTNSDISTNEY
+175 SKIEMETNISTSKY
-189 LKIKT
+189 SKLKE
-194 EVVQIE
+194 EVNKIE
-200 KSGMATSLINPQ
+200 KSDMETSSINPH
-212 IENFAEKISM
+212 IDEFAEKISM
-222 LEEVVSF
+222 LDEIVNFFNEE
-229 LNGEEKSNIRDLVI
+229 EQSNIRELI
-243 NNLPSFVY
+243 IKNLPSFVY

-294 VNLSPDEIMEMGQY
+294 VNLSPYEIMEMGQY
-308 SYRIKEYGTIAELTE
+308 SYRIKEYGEIAELTD
-323 EQIKTGQ
+323 EQIKVGQ

-469 DDNGYTKVSEDLRAG
+469 DDKGYTKVSEDLRAG

-509 LNGCDLIVVEGQ
+509 LNGCNLVVVEGQ

-531 QYLIS
+531 QYLIY

-567 QQELPVVVLDSDK
+567 QQELPVIVLDSDK
-580 SGEDYASKLKKELYS
+580 SGEDYANKLEKELYS

-605 NFVGIENAEIED
+605 DFVGIENAEIED
-617 LFPEEILERPIERII
+617 LFPEAILERPIERII
-632 NDRDFRFKDE
+632 NDRDFRFKDK
-642 FDNRKP
+642 FDRNKP
-648 IISQIEEWAKNYSI
+648 VISQIEEWANIYSI
-662 ILDQGYKVELAKDIK
+662 DLIHGYKVELSKDIK
-677 RDLTTGNRSTI
+677 RDLISSNISAM
-688 IPAEYEE
+688 IPDEYIK
-695 KWISLLKK
+695 KWVSLFNK
-703 IIELSKNS
+703 IIR

>member
-1 MESMRLMQFRVKDFK
+1 MESMKLKQFRVRNFK
-16 SVRDSGV
+16 SVQDSGV

-72 RTNPEKYYFIEAGFE
+72 RTNPEKHYFIDAEFK
-87 IIENNLIENL
+87 IIKKDLIEVL
-97 SNKFGIDKENFANV
+97 SNKFCMDDAIFNDV

-119 EYIVKFPKLEETG
+119 KYSVKFPKLEENG
-132 ITVKNILSNS
+132 ITVKKIILDKVV
-142 INDFK
+142 DFK
-147 KQVNPLSNAGK
+147 TKVNDLNDAGK
-158 GEEGFKES
+158 GEDGFKES
-166 LMQKLDDLL
+166 LIEKLDALI
-175 SRIYTNSDISTNEY
+175 SKIEMETNISTSKY
-189 LKIKT
+189 SKLKE
-194 EVVQIE
+194 EVNKIE
-200 KSGMATSLINPQ
+200 KSDMETSSINPH
-212 IENFAEKISM
+212 IDKFAEKISM
-222 LEEVVSF
+222 LDEIVNFFNEE
-229 LNGEEKSNIRDLVI
+229 EQSNIRELI
-243 NNLPSFVY
+243 IKNLPSFVY

-294 VNLSPDEIMEMGQY
+294 VNLSPYEIMEMGQY
-308 SYRIKEYGTIAELTE
+308 SYRIKEYGEIAELTD
-323 EQIKTGQ
+323 EQIKVGQ

-469 DDNGYTKVSEDLRAG
+469 DDKGYTKVSEDLRAG

-509 LNGCDLIVVEGQ
+509 LNGCNLVVVEGQ

-531 QYLIS
+531 QYLIY

-567 QQELPVVVLDSDK
+567 QQELPVIVLDSDK
-580 SGEDYASKLKKELYS
+580 SGEDYANKLEKELYS

-605 NFVGIENAEIED
+605 DFVGIENAEIED
-617 LFPEEILERPIERII
+617 LFPEAILERPIERII
-632 NDRDFRFKDE
+632 NDRDFRFKDK
-642 FDNRKP
+642 FDRNKP
-648 IISQIEEWAKNYSI
+648 VISQIEEWANIYSI
-662 ILDQGYKVELAKDIK
+662 DLIHGYKVELSKDIK
-677 RDLTTGNRSTI
+677 RDLISSNISAM
-688 IPAEYEE
+688 IPDEYIK
-695 KWISLLKK
+695 KWVSLFNK
-703 IIELSKNS
+703 IIR

>member
-1 MESMRLMQFRVKDFK
+1 MESMKLTKFRVRNFK
-16 SVRDSGV
+16 SVQDSGV

-72 RTNPEKYYFIEAGFE
+72 RTNPEKHYFIDAEFK
-87 IIENNLIENL
+87 IIKKDLIEVL
-97 SNKFGIDKENFANV
+97 SNKFCMDDAIFNDV

-119 EYIVKFPKLEETG
+119 KYSVKFPKLEENG
-132 ITVKNILSNS
+132 ITVKKIILDKVV
-142 INDFK
+142 DFK
-147 KQVNPLSNAGK
+147 TKVNDLNDAGK
-158 GEEGFKES
+158 GEDGFKES
-166 LMQKLDDLL
+166 LIEKLDALI
-175 SRIYTNSDISTNEY
+175 SKIEMETNISTSKY
-189 LKIKT
+189 SKLKE
-194 EVVQIE
+194 EVNKIE
-200 KSGMATSLINPQ
+200 KSDMETSSINPH
-212 IENFAEKISM
+212 IDEFAEKISM
-222 LEEVVSF
+222 LDEIVNFFNEE
-229 LNGEEKSNIRDLVI
+229 EQSNIRELI
-243 NNLPSFVY
+243 IKNLPSFVY

-294 VNLSPDEIMEMGQY
+294 VNLSPYEIMEMGQY
-308 SYRIKEYGTIAELTE
+308 SYRIKEYGEIAELTD
-323 EQIKTGQ
+323 EQIKVGQ

-469 DDNGYTKVSEDLRAG
+469 DDKGYTKVSEDLRAG

-509 LNGCDLIVVEGQ
+509 LNGCNLVVVEGQ

-531 QYLIS
+531 QYLIY

-567 QQELPVVVLDSDK
+567 QQELPVIVLDSDE
-580 SGEDYASKLKKELYS
+580 SGEDYANKLEKELYS

-605 NFVGIENAEIED
+605 DFVGIENAEIED
-617 LFPEEILERPIERII
+617 LFPEAILERPIERII
-632 NDRDFRFKDE
+632 NDRDFRFKDK
-642 FDNRKP
+642 FDRNKP
-648 IISQIEEWAKNYSI
+648 VISQIEEWANIYSI
-662 ILDQGYKVELAKDIK
+662 DLIHGYKVELSKDIK
-677 RDLTTGNRSTI
+677 RDLISSNISAM
-688 IPAEYEE
+688 IPDEYIK
-695 KWISLLKK
+695 KWVLLFNK
-703 IIELSKNS
+703 IIR

>member
-1 MESMRLMQFRVKDFK
+1 
-16 SVRDSGV
+16 
-23 IKCENIT
+23 
-30 NLIGVNEAGKSNLLL
+30 
-45 ALWKLNPAR
+45 
-54 NGEII
+54 
-59 FTSDMPV
+59 MPV

-72 RTNPEKYYFIEAGFE
+72 RTNPEKHYFIDAEFK
-87 IIENNLIENL
+87 IIKKDLIEVL
-97 SNKFGIDKENFANV
+97 SNKFCMDDAIFNDV

-119 EYIVKFPKLEETG
+119 KYSVKFPKLEENG
-132 ITVKNILSNS
+132 ITVKKIILDKVV
-142 INDFK
+142 DFK
-147 KQVNPLSNAGK
+147 TKVNDLNDAGK
-158 GEEGFKES
+158 GEDGFKES
-166 LMQKLDDLL
+166 LIEKLDALI
-175 SRIYTNSDISTNEY
+175 SKIEMETNISTSKY
-189 LKIKT
+189 SKLKE
-194 EVVQIE
+194 EVNKIE
-200 KSGMATSLINPQ
+200 KSDMETSSINPH
-212 IENFAEKISM
+212 IDEFAEKISM
-222 LEEVVSF
+222 LDEIVNFFNEE
-229 LNGEEKSNIRDLVI
+229 EQSNIRELI
-243 NNLPSFVY
+243 IKNLPSFVY

-294 VNLSPDEIMEMGQY
+294 VNLSPYEIMEMGQY
-308 SYRIKEYGTIAELTE
+308 SYRIKEYGEIAELTD
-323 EQIKTGQ
+323 EQIKVGQ

-469 DDNGYTKVSEDLRAG
+469 DDKGYTKVSEDLRAG

-509 LNGCDLIVVEGQ
+509 LNGCNLVVVEGQ

-531 QYLIS
+531 QYLIY

-567 QQELPVVVLDSDK
+567 QQELPVIVLDSDK
-580 SGEDYASKLKKELYS
+580 SGEDYANKLEKELYS

-605 NFVGIENAEIED
+605 DFVGIENAEIED
-617 LFPEEILERPIERII
+617 LFPEAILERPIERII
-632 NDRDFRFKDE
+632 NDRDFRFKDK
-642 FDNRKP
+642 FDRNKP
-648 IISQIEEWAKNYSI
+648 VISQIEEWANIYSI
-662 ILDQGYKVELAKDIK
+662 DLIHGYKVELSKDIK
-677 RDLTTGNRSTI
+677 RELISSNISAMIRD
-688 IPAEYEE
+688 EYIK
-695 KWISLLKK
+695 KWVLLFNK
-703 IIELSKNS
+703 IIR